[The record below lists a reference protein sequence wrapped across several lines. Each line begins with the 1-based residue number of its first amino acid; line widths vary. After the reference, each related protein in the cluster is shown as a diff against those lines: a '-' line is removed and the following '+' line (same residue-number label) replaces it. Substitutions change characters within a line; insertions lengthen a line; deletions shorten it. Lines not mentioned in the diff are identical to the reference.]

1 MKKTRL
7 QEINLLA
14 QGQELLSV
22 MAMLQTPNSKSTN
35 FTTLQCCLP
44 TYLHK
49 ESDPVDSKQQL
60 EPQQGGG
67 PEFIQ
72 GFHRDQTTEGTTGH
86 KVPFLETLLRCDF
99 VTRNINGSRRD

>member
-49 ESDPVDSKQQL
+49 ESDPVDSKQQR

-67 PEFIQ
+67 PEFVYSTVSQ
-72 GFHRDQTTEGTTGH
+72 GPDDRRDQRAQSTILGNTAEMRFCNQKH
-86 KVPFLETLLRCDF
+86 
-99 VTRNINGSRRD
+99 